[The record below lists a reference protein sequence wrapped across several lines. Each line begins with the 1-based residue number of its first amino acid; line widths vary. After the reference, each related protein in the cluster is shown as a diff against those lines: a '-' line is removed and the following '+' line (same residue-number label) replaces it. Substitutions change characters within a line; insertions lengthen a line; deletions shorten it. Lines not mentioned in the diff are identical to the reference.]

1 MWLEDVLLGAL
12 SDGVNKPTLILL
24 NVVLTACALTLLG
37 LLYAVGGSSPDL
49 LLHLGAVLLL
59 AVGLTAS
66 INWLVIQTG
75 TTAVEE
81 QRKAIFGEGDAR
93 EKPE

>member
-1 MWLEDVLLGAL
+1 MQ
-12 SDGVNKPTLILL
+12 KPTLILL

-66 INWLVIQTG
+66 VNWWAAAFWV
-75 TTAVEE
+75 
-81 QRKAIFGEGDAR
+81 
-93 EKPE
+93 